1 MSLFTRAGQNLPY
14 NSKMAHSV
22 KGLLFR
28 CKKTKKQKKREKN
41 LTLSPTKN
49 EVVIDNN
56 NIIIIQKFL

>member
-1 MSLFTRAGQNLPY
+1 MSLFTRAGQNLSY

-22 KGLLFR
+22 KGLLLR
-28 CKKTKKQKKREKN
+28 CKKTKKQKREKN

-56 NIIIIQKFL
+56 NIIIIQKFI

>member
-1 MSLFTRAGQNLPY
+1 MSLFTRAGQNLSY

-22 KGLLFR
+22 KALLLR
-28 CKKTKKQKKREKN
+28 CKKTKKREKN

-49 EVVIDNN
+49 EVAIDNN

>member
-1 MSLFTRAGQNLPY
+1 MSLFTRAGQNLSY

-22 KGLLFR
+22 KGLLLR
-28 CKKTKKQKKREKN
+28 CKKTKKTKKRKN

>member
-1 MSLFTRAGQNLPY
+1 MSLFTRAGQNLSY
-14 NSKMAHSV
+14 NSRMAHSV
-22 KGLLFR
+22 KGLLLR
-28 CKKTKKQKKREKN
+28 CKKTKKQKKRKN

>member
-1 MSLFTRAGQNLPY
+1 MSLFTRAGQNLSY

-22 KGLLFR
+22 KGLLLR
-28 CKKTKKQKKREKN
+28 CKKTKKKKREKN
-41 LTLSPTKN
+41 LTISPTKN

>member
-1 MSLFTRAGQNLPY
+1 MSLFTRAGQNLSY

-22 KGLLFR
+22 KGLLLR
-28 CKKTKKQKKREKN
+28 CKKTKKKREKN

-56 NIIIIQKFL
+56 NIIIIQKFI